1 MEPAA
6 HVQIRTARPGDM
18 PAIRRLIR
26 LHADKL
32 MQTDLPGRQSFFVA
46 ETPDGRMVGCAALQ
60 VYSKRLA
67 EVRSL
72 AVDPEYGLQGVGK
85 RLVEACQARARERG
99 VRQVLAVT
107 SAVGFFEKSGFS
119 TFKQERVALFY
130 DVEGPEEE

>member
-1 MEPAA
+1 MEALEA
-6 HVQIRTARPGDM
+6 TIRPARPGDM

-46 ETPDGRMVGCAALQ
+46 ETPEDRIVGCAALQ
-60 VYSKRLA
+60 VYSKRLG

-72 AVDPEYGLQGVGK
+72 AVDPEYGLQGVGR
-85 RLVEACQARARERG
+85 RLVQACQQRARERG

-107 SAVGFFEKSGFS
+107 SAVGFFEKAGFS

-130 DVEGPEEE
+130 DVEAPREE

>member
-1 MEPAA
+1 MSTSATVE
-6 HVQIRTARPGDM
+6 IRTAEPGDM

-26 LHADKL
+26 VHANKL

-60 VYSKRLA
+60 IYSKRLA

-72 AVDPEYGLQGVGK
+72 AVDPEFGLQGVGK
-85 RLVEACQARARERG
+85 RLVEACQQRARERG
-99 VRQVLAVT
+99 IRQVLAVT
-107 SAVGFFEKSGFS
+107 SATGFFEKSGFS

-130 DVEGPEEE
+130 DVKGPDSP